1 MLPLKGVV
9 RFLKHEERALSR
21 KRLVGDFQI
30 CLRCIG
36 WGEGGPGVP
45 CFFEPEIATKP
56 TCARFLLDL
65 EQALWMTVIR
75 LVFNSNECGF

>member
-36 WGEGGPGVP
+36 WEGFVRGW
-45 CFFEPEIATKP
+45 EDS
-56 TCARFLLDL
+56 LLDEDPRSGESVHEL
-65 EQALWMTVIR
+65 ANPSVAA
-75 LVFNSNECGF
+75 